1 MDTVD
6 DWTCASICLTRSFG
20 TKKRGERERKV
31 PTGNKRQ
38 NGELSAGLLQSG
50 SRAGRPAFQ
59 REHLDVYVFRRGRAL
74 EITSTGSKN

>member
-1 MDTVD
+1 M
-6 DWTCASICLTRSFG
+6 CLDLSDEKLWNEER
-20 TKKRGERERKV
+20 ERERKV